1 MRGRGFGA
9 LLALLLA
16 AAPAVG
22 KRGTPGQVAYVEGVR
37 AFDAG
42 DYALSA
48 ERMRTA
54 LAEDAREGTA
64 RFRHRAQ
71 NAEDYFPHLWLGL
84 SLEKLGDA
92 DGARRA
98 LGESERQGAVAARPA
113 LARILAAALVRLT
126 PVPPTPRPLPPPTS
140 LPVPQSTPS
149 PPPSPVTT
157 AVPEPLRLP
166 PVAPTVVP
174 GPSRPAAVPLPEDA
188 SPAPLRAGL
197 RAFLRGEYDE
207 SERLLATERERTPV
221 ARLVLAWSLAGRHI
235 LAGSRDA
242 TLLARAREERARALQ
257 DGAPAASP
265 PWLSPAIAELLS
277 PGAPPR

>member
-1 MRGRGFGA
+1 MNGRGFGA
-9 LLALLLA
+9 LLGLLLA
-16 AAPAVG
+16 VLSAAGSAAG
-22 KRGTPGQVAYVEGVR
+22 QKGTAGQVAYVEGLR

-42 DYALSA
+42 DYVRSA

-54 LAEDAREGTA
+54 LAEDEREGTA

-84 SLEKLGDA
+84 SLEKLGDG

-126 PVPPTPRPLPPPTS
+126 PVSPTPTPVPPLPR
-140 LPVPQSTPS
+140 
-149 PPPSPVTT
+149 PSPVPSPGRTT
-157 AVPEPLRLP
+157 PPEATVPPI
-166 PVAPTVVP
+166 VAPTIVP
-174 GPSRPAAVPLPEDA
+174 ATARPAATPSTEGPSTA
-188 SPAPLRAGL
+188 SLRAGL

-207 SERLLATERERTPV
+207 SERLLAAEMDRTPT
-221 ARLVLAWSLAGRHI
+221 ARLVVAWSLAGRHL
-235 LAGSRDA
+235 LAGSRDPA
-242 TLLARAREERARALQ
+242 LLERAREERARALR

-265 PWLSPAIAELLS
+265 PWLSPAIAGLL
-277 PGAPPR
+277 APAAVSR